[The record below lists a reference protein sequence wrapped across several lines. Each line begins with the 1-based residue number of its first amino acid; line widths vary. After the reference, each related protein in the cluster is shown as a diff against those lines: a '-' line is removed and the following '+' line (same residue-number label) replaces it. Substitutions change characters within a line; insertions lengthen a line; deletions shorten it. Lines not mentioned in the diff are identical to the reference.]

1 MPFKQQRKKKKRWKK
16 KNFSG
21 NRGNLK
27 RYHVPVDKRENA
39 LYGIS
44 SNLQIGMPNL
54 VFAFAVGESTYTCG
68 KLILQALARS

>member
-1 MPFKQQRKKKKRWKK
+1 MKEKKS
-16 KNFSG
+16 FSG

-27 RYHVPVDKRENA
+27 RYYIPVEKIENP

-44 SNLQIGMPNL
+44 SNLQFGMPNL
-54 VFAFAVGESTYTCG
+54 VLAFAVGESTYTCG